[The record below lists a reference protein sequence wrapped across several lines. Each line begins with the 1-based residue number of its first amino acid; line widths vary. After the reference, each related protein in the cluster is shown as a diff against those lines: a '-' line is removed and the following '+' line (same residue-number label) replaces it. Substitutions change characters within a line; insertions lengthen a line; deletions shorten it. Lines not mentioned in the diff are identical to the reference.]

1 MTIRE
6 NLVWAKPGSTDC
18 QLRRACD
25 TAHASE
31 FIDILPGGLDY
42 VIGDRGSRLSG
53 GQRQRLALA
62 RALIKEPEILILD
75 EPTSALD
82 NDSQEQVS
90 AALDDIMQEKTIL
103 MIAHRPETIR
113 KSDQVIVMEKGRVIE
128 SGNHDELAKR
138 MSGYF
143 S

>member
-1 MTIRE
+1 
-6 NLVWAKPGSTDC
+6 
-18 QLRRACD
+18 
-25 TAHASE
+25 
-31 FIDILPGGLDY
+31 
-42 VIGDRGSRLSG
+42 
-53 GQRQRLALA
+53 LA